1 MAAVLNEVIAQ
12 AAALITWRS
21 GPSKWQPQEAGC
33 LSPPVGAQYPVI
45 SASHLEP
52 SGHPC
57 LGMAKG
63 RPWPMCCWGRAVVGG
78 KAAPSP
84 ASQVKS
90 SSPVL
95 RRGGGGGA
103 GLFKKLRDLSS
114 GVSAVQNACGTQALP
129 SAALGMGSEEP
140 KPGGPAALVWVR
152 SGALCCE
159 HPTQLCP
166 ALGLLSA
173 WPSPEPPVSL
183 REQKAGAPPPQL

>member
-95 RRGGGGGA
+95 RRGGGGA
-103 GLFKKLRDLSS
+103 GGGGWVFLTSCGICPQASLLFRMLVEPRHCQALHWAWGVRSQNPVAQRPWSGSAQVPCAVSIQLSS
-114 GVSAVQNACGTQALP
+114 VQPWACSLP
-129 SAALGMGSEEP
+129 
-140 KPGGPAALVWVR
+140 GPAL
-152 SGALCCE
+152 S
-159 HPTQLCP
+159 PQCP
-166 ALGLLSA
+166 
-173 WPSPEPPVSL
+173 
-183 REQKAGAPPPQL
+183 